1 MNPVKTLENHGQ
13 AIWLDFL
20 ARGFVAKGD
29 LKALID
35 TDGVKGVT
43 SNPSIFEKAI
53 GSSDEYDGAIG
64 KALQKGDR
72 PVADLFEA
80 VAIEDIQNAADVL
93 RPVYDRL
100 NGTDGFVSLEVSPYL
115 AMDTKGTIAEAERL
129 WKDVKRQ
136 NLMVKVP
143 ATPEGLPAIEHLIG
157 EGISINITL
166 LFSQEVYREVAE
178 AYIAGLEKYVAK
190 GGDPSH
196 VASVASFFVSRIDSA
211 VDKQLDD
218 KIARA
223 NDPSEKERLSA
234 LKGKVA
240 IANAKLAYQ
249 DYKRL
254 FAGPRWEKLA
264 AKGAKPQR
272 LLWASTG
279 TKNKDYSDVLYVEE
293 LIGPNTVNTVPPATL
308 DAFRDHGKPRDSL
321 EENIEDARR
330 VLEELEKSGISL
342 DAITEELVKD
352 GVKLFADAADK
363 LYGAVA
369 QKRAASLGGGIDRQQ
384 LALGDGIRKAVEKST
399 EDWRASATIRRLW
412 QKDKSVWTGD
422 DENKWLGWLNSPA
435 AADVADYEDFAR
447 RVKGQNFSDAVV
459 LGMGGSSLGPEVLAE
474 TFAKKSGFPKL
485 HVLDST
491 DPAQVRAMEDAV
503 DLAHTLFIVSSKSGG
518 TTEPNVMKDYF
529 FDRVSKTIGKDK
541 AGHRFI
547 AVTDP
552 GSSLQKV
559 ATKQGFARIFYGDP
573 TIGGRYSVLSPFG
586 LVPAAAAG
594 IDVRSLITHA
604 LAMVRSC
611 GADVPPHE
619 NPGVQL
625 GLAMGLAGLEGRDKV
640 TITSSAK
647 VADFGAWAEQLIA
660 ESTGKEGKGLIPID
674 GEPLGDPSLYGNDRF
689 FIDIRT
695 EGEDDASHD
704 DRLKALE
711 AAGHPVVRIVMKSID
726 HIGQEFFRF
735 EMATAVAGAIL
746 GINPFNQPDVE
757 AAKIK
762 TRELTGCV
770 REDRRAACG
779 EAGHFDRRGRSL
791 HRRAQ
796 RRRAAQGRRRRHAR
810 LVDQSA
816 SFAFGQRRLCR
827 PARLY
832 RARPRH
838 DRLAAEDAAC
848 GARHPSCRDLR
859 RIRPALPALHRT
871 GLQGRP
877 RQRRVPADHRRR
889 CQGFA
894 GARPES
900 EFRHHQGGAGAR
912 RFRRAHRTWPARAA
926 RPSQGR
932 PRIGIVR
939 TRCRDCGSA
948 QLGKSGHATRHDRP
962 RPDGRQHRPP
972 ADEQRPHRRGLR
984 QGCEGGRRPR
994 RRRRNRRRHAGRFR
1008 GKTGKAAH
1016 RLGDAAGRQ
1025 DHRGDH
1031 RGTGKADAA
1040 RRRHHRWRQY
1050 VLAGRRPPRRGAE
1063 GARACIISTSAP
1075 AAASGVSS
1083 AAIA

>member
-1 MNPVKTLENHGQ
+1 MNPVKQLEKHGQ
-13 AIWLDFL
+13 AVWLDFL
-20 ARGFVAKGD
+20 ARGFVVKGD
-29 LKALID
+29 LKRLID

-53 GSSDEYDGAIG
+53 GSSDEYDGPIG
-64 KALQKGDR
+64 EAPKSGDR
-72 PVADLFEA
+72 PVSALFEA
-80 VAIEDIQNAADVL
+80 LAVEDIQHAADVL
-93 RPVYDRL
+93 RPVYDRFDG
-100 NGTDGFVSLEVSPYL
+100 NDGFVSLEVSPYL
-115 AMDTKGTIAEAERL
+115 ALDTKGTIAEAKNL
-129 WKDVKRQ
+129 WKEVNRK

-157 EGISINITL
+157 KGISINITL
-166 LFSQEVYREVAE
+166 LFSQKVYVRVAE
-178 AYIAGLEKYVAK
+178 AYLAGLEKYVAS

-211 VDKQLDD
+211 VDKQLDE

-223 NDPSEKERLSA
+223 NDPTEKQRLAA
-234 LKGKVA
+234 LKGKIA

-254 FAGPRWEKLA
+254 FSGARWEKLK
-264 AKGAKPQR
+264 AKGARPQR

-293 LIGPNTVNTVPPATL
+293 LIGPNTINTVPPATL
-308 DAFRDHGKPRDSL
+308 EAFRDHGKLRDSL
-321 EENIEDARR
+321 AENIDDARH
-330 VLEELEKSGISL
+330 VLEELDKSGISL
-342 DAITEELVKD
+342 DAITTELVKD
-352 GVKLFADAADK
+352 GVKQFADAADK

-369 QKRAASLGGGIDRQQ
+369 HKRAASLGGGIDRQH
-384 LALGDGIRKAVEKST
+384 LGLGDGIRKAVEKST
-399 EDWRASATIRRLW
+399 EDWRASARIRRLW
-412 QKDKSVWTGD
+412 HKDKSVWSND

-474 TFAKKSGFPKL
+474 TFPKKSGFPKL

-491 DPAQVRAMEDAV
+491 DPAQVRAMEKKV
-503 DLAHTLFIVSSKSGG
+503 DLARTLFIVSSKSGG
-518 TTEPNVMKDYF
+518 TTEPNAMKDYF
-529 FDRVSKTIGKDK
+529 FDRVSKAIGADK

-552 GSSLQKV
+552 GSSLQKI

-573 TIGGRYSVLSPFG
+573 AIGGRYSVLSPFG

-594 IDVRSLITHA
+594 IDVGSLITHA
-604 LAMVRSC
+604 LAMMRSC

-640 TITSSAK
+640 TITSSGK

-735 EMATAVAGAIL
+735 EMATAVAGAVL

-762 TRELTGCV
+762 TRELTGAFEKSGKLPEEKPV
-770 REDRRAACG
+770 MSSAQADLYTDEANATALRKAGANGDLGSWLKAHLARAGTDDYVALLAYI
-779 EAGHFDRRGRSL
+779 ERNAGHIESLQQMRLELRDR
-791 HRRAQ
+791 
-796 RRRAAQGRRRRHAR
+796 
-810 LVDQSA
+810 
-816 SFAFGQRRLCR
+816 
-827 PARLY
+827 
-832 RARPRH
+832 
-838 DRLAAEDAAC
+838 
-848 GARHPSCRDLR
+848 
-859 RIRPALPALHRT
+859 
-871 GLQGRP
+871 
-877 RQRRVPADHRRR
+877 
-889 CQGFA
+889 
-894 GARPES
+894 
-900 EFRHHQGGAGAR
+900 
-912 RFRRAHRTWPARAA
+912 
-926 RPSQGR
+926 
-932 PRIGIVR
+932 
-939 TRCRDCGSA
+939 
-948 QLGKSGHATRHDRP
+948 
-962 RPDGRQHRPP
+962 
-972 ADEQRPHRRGLR
+972 
-984 QGCEGGRRPR
+984 
-994 RRRRNRRRHAGRFR
+994 
-1008 GKTGKAAH
+1008 
-1016 RLGDAAGRQ
+1016 
-1025 DHRGDH
+1025 
-1031 RGTGKADAA
+1031 
-1040 RRRHHRWRQY
+1040 
-1050 VLAGRRPPRRGAE
+1050 
-1063 GARACIISTSAP
+1063 
-1075 AAASGVSS
+1075 
-1083 AAIA
+1083 